1 MLNIIEEVDK
11 DPLGAMLLDYLHGRH
26 DAFVEVESVTFDMWK
41 MKGQTMFRSYSEM
54 DELERTA
61 VQLCEGKTLDVG
73 AGSGCHSLY
82 LQQRRK
88 LEVDALDISPGCV
101 QVMAQRGV
109 KNTIHQSLFSLEGRK
124 YKTVLMLMNGL
135 GICGTLDGCNLFLQ
149 FIKTILEKDG
159 QVLADSTNLASLYED
174 QGKFDCSED
183 RYYGET
189 EFVMKYRGIRSD
201 PFNWIY
207 IDFQKLEILA
217 AINGLQC
224 EQLTTGRNGNY
235 LARIF

>member
-1 MLNIIEEVDK
+1 MANRCTVVYCSALRIFRPGKGKNMLNIIEE
-11 DPLGAMLLDYLHGRH
+11 
-26 DAFVEVESVTFDMWK
+26 
-41 MKGQTMFRSYSEM
+41 
-54 DELERTA
+54 
-61 VQLCEGKTLDVG
+61 
-73 AGSGCHSLY
+73 
-82 LQQRRK
+82 
-88 LEVDALDISPGCV
+88 
-101 QVMAQRGV
+101 
-109 KNTIHQSLFSLEGRK
+109 
-124 YKTVLMLMNGL
+124 LMNGL

-159 QVLADSTNLASLYED
+159 QVLADSTDLASFYDDGEEID
-174 QGKFDCSED
+174 YSTD

-207 IDFQKLEILA
+207 IDFKTLEALA

-224 EQLTTGRNGNY
+224 EQITTGRSGNY